1 MNKQKSILICPLNW
15 GIGHASRCVPIIRYL
30 QQLNYNVIVAADH
43 KPMAL
48 LQLVFPELEFIRF
61 PGYEPNYSK
70 SNSLVLKM
78 LIEAPSIIRSFKNDA
93 QVLDKIIQQHRID
106 GLISDNRFG
115 AFSSKIPSVFIT
127 HQLFIQ
133 TPKLLNFTKPVINY
147 LNFNYIKKFN
157 EVWIPD
163 FEMEPN
169 LSGNLS
175 HGKLSGLNVKY
186 VGPLSRFTIEQHD
199 QIENTEKVYDLLVLL
214 SGPEPQRS
222 MLESLILNQLK
233 NVKLK
238 TIIIRGLPGEKTIPE
253 SSDNITMKNHVNQN
267 ELQTLISESSQIVAR
282 AGYSTIM
289 DFVALKR
296 HAILIPTPGQTE
308 QLYLA
313 EYLGK
318 NGQFTFINQK
328 DFHVSKISKQAL
340 DNKVFQTS
348 QDDLL
353 QSTIQSWLSSW

>member
-30 QQLNYNVIVAADH
+30 QQLNHRVVVAADH
-43 KPMAL
+43 KPLAL
-48 LQLVFPELEFIRF
+48 LQLVFPEIEFIRF

-70 SNSLVLKM
+70 SNSLILKM
-78 LIEAPSIIRSFKNDA
+78 LTEAPSIIRSFKNDA
-93 QVLDKIIQQHRID
+93 KELDKIIKQYNID

-133 TPKLLNFTKPVINY
+133 TPKVLNFTKPVINY
-147 LNFNYIKKFN
+147 LNFNYIRKFN

-186 VGPLSRFTIEQHD
+186 VGPLSRFTVGNDD
-199 QIENTEKVYDLLVLL
+199 QADKTEKIYDLLVLL

-222 MLESLILNQLK
+222 MLETLILNQL
-233 NVKLK
+233 NETKLK
-238 TIIIRGLPGEKTIPE
+238 TIIIRGLPGEKIIPE
-253 SSDNITMKNHVNQN
+253 CSDNLSMKNHVNQD
-267 ELQTLISESSQIVAR
+267 ELQTLLTQSTQIVAR

-308 QLYLA
+308 QMYLA
-313 EYLGK
+313 KYLGK
-318 NGQFTFINQK
+318 NDQFTFINQK
-328 DFHVSKISKQAL
+328 DFHVSMITKQTHDINA
-340 DNKVFQTS
+340 FQTIHE
-348 QDDLL
+348 DML
-353 QSTIQSWLSSW
+353 QSTMLHWLTSW